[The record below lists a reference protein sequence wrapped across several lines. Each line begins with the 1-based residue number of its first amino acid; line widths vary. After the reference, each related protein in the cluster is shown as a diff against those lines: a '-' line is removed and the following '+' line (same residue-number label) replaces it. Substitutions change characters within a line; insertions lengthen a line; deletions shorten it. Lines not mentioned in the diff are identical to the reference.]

1 MKGGLQG
8 DAAREKELVNV
19 KKEVLLPS
27 ELSEIV
33 GLQHSAKSPRPEME
47 EDSQDSDKSSPPL

>member
-19 KKEVLLPS
+19 KEEVLLPS

-33 GLQHSAKSPRPEME
+33 GLQRSAKSPRPEE
-47 EDSQDSDKSSPPL
+47 EDSQDSDKSSPPS